1 MARTITISEEAYEA
15 LKRYKRS
22 GESFSQAILRLIE
35 EAGRRRS
42 LLSLAG
48 AWSDMSDSEEEE
60 LLRELRRV
68 WRGWRV

>member
-35 EAGRRRS
+35 EARRKGS
-42 LLSLAG
+42 LLRLAG
-48 AWSDMSDSEEEE
+48 SWSDMSSGEEEE
-60 LLRELRRV
+60 LLEEIRRA
-68 WRGWRV
+68 WRGWRA